1 MIFLFINSG
10 GRVDDYVLV
19 GLSEENMED
28 KAMLN
33 KLTRRV
39 CNQHLELSGGWSY
52 SVQQASEEDLVII
65 NIIFGSEV
73 SKLYMF
79 FMTSP
84 LQSLFQAKAMPW
96 VKISPREGFVS
107 KGHSWSGGEI
117 GLLQVDCGEKDCTR

>member
-10 GRVDDYVLV
+10 GRVDEYVLV

-65 NIIFGSEV
+65 NIIFGSERKGAYGQTD

-79 FMTSP
+79 F
-84 LQSLFQAKAMPW
+84 
-96 VKISPREGFVS
+96 
-107 KGHSWSGGEI
+107 
-117 GLLQVDCGEKDCTR
+117 